1 MIASL
6 TGTAHRLAA
15 EEVSILVNGVGY
27 RVYCP
32 ITVWDELKEGE
43 EVTLYT
49 TTYVRE
55 DRLDLFGFTDDAG
68 RVLFERFIAM
78 SGIGP
83 KHALELSAVPKS
95 LLMQAIGAQ
104 DPKLLT
110 SVKGIGKKTAEKL
123 LVDLKA
129 LAEKNPEI
137 FGDGVRVGDE
147 NFTRTELDQD
157 VIDALKNLG
166 YDTKTILDVLQSI
179 PNDLKTSEERVAAA
193 LRSI

>member
-6 TGTAHRLAA
+6 TGSVQKLTP
-15 EEVSILVNGVGY
+15 EEVVITVGGVGY
-27 RVYCP
+27 RVFVP
-32 ITVWDELKEGE
+32 ITVWDELSEGAE
-43 EVTLYT
+43 ATLSIS
-49 TTYVRE
+49 TYVRE
-55 DRLDLFGFTDDAG
+55 DRLALFGFSDEPG

-129 LAEKNPEI
+129 LAEKQPEI
-137 FGDGVRVGDE
+137 FGAAASE
-147 NFTRTELDQD
+147 THHIHEMDQD
-157 VIDALKNLG
+157 AIEALKNLG
-166 YDTKTILDVLQSI
+166 YDTGTILHALK
-179 PNDLKTSEERVAAA
+179 DLPETIETTEDRVAAA
-193 LRSI
+193 LRSL